1 MSLRRLVLA
10 LLSLLLPVALIAPV
24 SGEPAAAAI
33 RTKLV
38 AKLITSSVAPGGE
51 ARIQGTLKAGRKP
64 LARRKV
70 IVQRRLDGTTK
81 FRKVGVVKTN
91 RKGKWKFK
99 QTNQQRTAT
108 FRAKFKGGG
117 GYKPSRSKQVT
128 LTVQGTGTAPTITT
142 STLLNGMVGAAYSAT
157 LKAEGTAPLT
167 WLLTSGSLP
176 RGLTLSSAGVIS
188 GTPTQTFSNTFGVS
202 VSNSAGSASAT
213 LKLTILQGTSPT
225 STASPTTSATAT
237 PTTTPTVE
245 PGDLVITTTALPP
258 ATKGQ
263 PYDFTLTATGG
274 VAPLQWSAEEM
285 PAGLSLSSAGRI
297 TGTPTKVTI
306 YPLRIIVSSSDGD
319 LAGKLFGLSVAG
331 TGPLTIITAERLPD
345 LAVDATPYITIESNE
360 PDSKLTWTS
369 SDTLPPGLRLDTI
382 SENAVMR
389 GYATTAGDFTFTVT
403 ATDGVRTASRTF
415 KLRVLPAGDMLTI
428 DTNLPLA
435 KTNQPYGFRFTTNA
449 TTPVTFGSV
458 GALPPGMSLGVDGI
472 LRGTPTTTGNTTFAV
487 TATTADRL
495 AQQEVTFVVADGG
508 SGSIAIT
515 GTPPDGLRGAP
526 YSAQLGAVGGG
537 GTLNWSG
544 EALPPGLTL
553 SSTGRIFGRPSTTGT
568 YESRVFVNDGQ
579 NAYANATFTI
589 KITESPTPLAV
600 DSTLPGAQVGVEYAY
615 VLKVAGGTAPH
626 TWSITSGA
634 PPAGLTLNAQGLLS
648 GTPTATGTAT
658 FTVKVTDASAA
669 TGTATV
675 TLTVTAPSTTT
686 QWVTDGTQ
694 RNWAPY
700 EKTIT
705 GDNVE
710 LLGIEYD
717 REASGD
723 RLDVRGNNLAECV
736 SLDGLP
742 SVRVA
747 KLNSGAQVWRR
758 NDAECTEIKMT
769 PSLVVISNY
778 NGIQARALSDGS
790 LVWDTATTNSG
801 QAAGRLL
808 ITGTSVLTQY
818 GDALVSYRLSDGAFQ
833 WKRTLTGS
841 IGDWAA
847 DAARV
852 YLKEEDNLVA
862 RSLAG
867 NGAVAWSRP
876 LAGLGNIVALPNRD
890 EVVVTAGAGLSWRS
904 VSTGAEVR
912 SWTNNDEGANA
923 LSADDQRA
931 YVATYTDCSWGV
943 CSGAIF
949 AIRHADATKAWSHDL
964 GERIWG
970 KPAVTDGIVWG
981 SVSGLIRN
989 GGTSQFYGWDTAT
1002 GAELAHVELP
1012 HPGANRTLAGAGH
1025 LVAPTYYKTFV
1036 LGTGPSQ
1043 LVVPRQNLPGTFT
1056 GQPYAA
1062 SLSASGG
1069 KAPLTWVRTAGT
1081 LPPGVTLAAD
1091 GTLGGTAT
1099 TAGVYDFTAKV
1110 TDALGLSKTVST
1122 TVTVRSVA
1130 PAQWL
1135 RPYGTDAQNPSTLTM
1150 RLGDGELATFS
1161 QRWSAT
1167 TPYSYSSKGFAI
1179 GDGRAYVITD
1189 NFSRLEAYPT
1199 AGSTATAAW
1208 STPGPDGQYWIGG
1221 TVLSGTGVGA
1231 RLYAQL
1237 TDGTVAALDPTNGTI
1252 LWRTR
1257 PAVGDNRL
1265 SENTA
1270 PLLAGGRLIT
1280 RTRAALTGYDLS
1292 THAPAW
1298 SIPMTDDR
1306 GASSDGTRVFT
1317 YEGCE
1322 LQARRAADGVKVWSQ
1337 SLGQCYLGEDPPV
1350 VFGDAVYLHDGY
1362 LYRAFNATTGTPL
1375 WSRRGYLTAS
1385 AKFAVNEQYLVA
1397 PGFGNYGGFD
1407 VLDRRTG
1414 ELANFVENVTAG
1426 TLTLV
1431 GDTALTTSANTIVA
1445 TDIVSGTKLW
1455 ESPALGYS
1463 MQHVQVSGGR
1473 LYYREQ
1479 GDGTTGR
1486 LLAFGPP

>member
-1 MSLRRLVLA
+1 
-10 LLSLLLPVALIAPV
+10 
-24 SGEPAAAAI
+24 
-33 RTKLV
+33 
-38 AKLITSSVAPGGE
+38 
-51 ARIQGTLKAGRKP
+51 
-64 LARRKV
+64 
-70 IVQRRLDGTTK
+70 
-81 FRKVGVVKTN
+81 
-91 RKGKWKFK
+91 
-99 QTNQQRTAT
+99 
-108 FRAKFKGGG
+108 
-117 GYKPSRSKQVT
+117 
-128 LTVQGTGTAPTITT
+128 
-142 STLLNGMVGAAYSAT
+142 
-157 LKAEGTAPLT
+157 
-167 WLLTSGSLP
+167 
-176 RGLTLSSAGVIS
+176 
-188 GTPTQTFSNTFGVS
+188 
-202 VSNSAGSASAT
+202 
-213 LKLTILQGTSPT
+213 
-225 STASPTTSATAT
+225 
-237 PTTTPTVE
+237 
-245 PGDLVITTTALPP
+245 
-258 ATKGQ
+258 
-263 PYDFTLTATGG
+263 
-274 VAPLQWSAEEM
+274 M

-369 SDTLPPGLRLDTI
+369 SDTLPPGPQ
-382 SENAVMR
+382 
-389 GYATTAGDFTFTVT
+389 AGHHQRERRDE
-403 ATDGVRTASRTF
+403 GVRHHCWRLHLHRHRHRWRTHRVAHLQTARAPG
-415 KLRVLPAGDMLTI
+415 RGHADHRHQPA
-428 DTNLPLA
+428 LA

-841 IGDWAA
+841 IGDWPPT
-847 DAARV
+847 
-852 YLKEEDNLVA
+852 L
-862 RSLAG
+862 
-867 NGAVAWSRP
+867 
-876 LAGLGNIVALPNRD
+876 
-890 EVVVTAGAGLSWRS
+890 
-904 VSTGAEVR
+904 
-912 SWTNNDEGANA
+912 
-923 LSADDQRA
+923 
-931 YVATYTDCSWGV
+931 
-943 CSGAIF
+943 
-949 AIRHADATKAWSHDL
+949 H
-964 GERIWG
+964 
-970 KPAVTDGIVWG
+970 G
-981 SVSGLIRN
+981 SI
-989 GGTSQFYGWDTAT
+989 
-1002 GAELAHVELP
+1002 
-1012 HPGANRTLAGAGH
+1012 
-1025 LVAPTYYKTFV
+1025 
-1036 LGTGPSQ
+1036 
-1043 LVVPRQNLPGTFT
+1043 
-1056 GQPYAA
+1056 
-1062 SLSASGG
+1062 
-1069 KAPLTWVRTAGT
+1069 
-1081 LPPGVTLAAD
+1081 
-1091 GTLGGTAT
+1091 
-1099 TAGVYDFTAKV
+1099 
-1110 TDALGLSKTVST
+1110 
-1122 TVTVRSVA
+1122 
-1130 PAQWL
+1130 
-1135 RPYGTDAQNPSTLTM
+1135 
-1150 RLGDGELATFS
+1150 
-1161 QRWSAT
+1161 
-1167 TPYSYSSKGFAI
+1167 
-1179 GDGRAYVITD
+1179 
-1189 NFSRLEAYPT
+1189 
-1199 AGSTATAAW
+1199 
-1208 STPGPDGQYWIGG
+1208 
-1221 TVLSGTGVGA
+1221 
-1231 RLYAQL
+1231 
-1237 TDGTVAALDPTNGTI
+1237 
-1252 LWRTR
+1252 
-1257 PAVGDNRL
+1257 
-1265 SENTA
+1265 
-1270 PLLAGGRLIT
+1270 
-1280 RTRAALTGYDLS
+1280 
-1292 THAPAW
+1292 
-1298 SIPMTDDR
+1298 
-1306 GASSDGTRVFT
+1306 
-1317 YEGCE
+1317 
-1322 LQARRAADGVKVWSQ
+1322 
-1337 SLGQCYLGEDPPV
+1337 
-1350 VFGDAVYLHDGY
+1350 
-1362 LYRAFNATTGTPL
+1362 
-1375 WSRRGYLTAS
+1375 
-1385 AKFAVNEQYLVA
+1385 
-1397 PGFGNYGGFD
+1397 
-1407 VLDRRTG
+1407 
-1414 ELANFVENVTAG
+1414 
-1426 TLTLV
+1426 
-1431 GDTALTTSANTIVA
+1431 
-1445 TDIVSGTKLW
+1445 
-1455 ESPALGYS
+1455 
-1463 MQHVQVSGGR
+1463 
-1473 LYYREQ
+1473 
-1479 GDGTTGR
+1479 
-1486 LLAFGPP
+1486 